1 MTINSYVVHTNKDPY
16 FVAPGSLYHLQF
28 SLNSKSCHFES
39 ATDPYKEIIL
49 VLVAPQMAPFRMY
62 KTKLNFIA
70 QIKASKCV
78 SLNVLNLWILDPHL
92 LCVYLFYAVK

>member
-1 MTINSYVVHTNKDPY
+1 MHTNKDPY
-16 FVAPGSLYHLQF
+16 FVAPGSLYQLQF

-39 ATDPYKEIIL
+39 AKDPYKEIIL
-49 VLVAPQMAPFRMY
+49 VLVAPQMAPFRMD

-78 SLNVLNLWILDPHL
+78 KFVDPGSLYHL
-92 LCVYLFYAVK
+92 KFSLKCKS